1 MTQKERLVDLLESS
15 DYSELDAYFDNLANW
30 LLSNGVIVPPC
41 KVGDTVYIL
50 WPPNQD
56 DAQIIQG
63 EVIGFSV
70 GMKDEVYIS
79 NINYCGCFCRPFSE
93 VFVYREAAEQA
104 LEEMKTDE

>member
-1 MTQKERLVDLLESS
+1 MTQKERLTELLEKHGMRHITAESCAMML
-15 DYSELDAYFDNLANW
+15 LD
-30 LLSNGVIVPPC
+30 NGVIVPPC

-50 WPPNQD
+50 WPPNQE
-56 DAQIIQG
+56 DAQIIRG

-93 VFVYREAAEQA
+93 VFIYREDAEQA
-104 LEEMKTDE
+104 LNEREKSET